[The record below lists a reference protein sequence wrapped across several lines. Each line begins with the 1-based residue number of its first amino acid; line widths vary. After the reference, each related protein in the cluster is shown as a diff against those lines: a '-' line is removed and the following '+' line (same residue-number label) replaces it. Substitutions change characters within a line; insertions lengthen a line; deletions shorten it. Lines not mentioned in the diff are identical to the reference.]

1 MKHIATVMLMLDL
14 GIGGVYAQERPVKM
28 TFSGTE
34 SPSAINLQ
42 IPNTQ
47 TGEFDF
53 AGNGSLGS
61 FTFRNV
67 EAGGGSPQQSD
78 ACPTTQLYVPTVA
91 GAGVFRFHDGSL
103 LNVKLKEGHDCIDF
117 AAMEA
122 HCTRIFQITG
132 GTRRFSEVSGGMLTL
147 TETVKPVLADASN
160 NPVFFAASGKFTG
173 TVRGVTR
180 EEEERPDERQ

>member
-1 MKHIATVMLMLDL
+1 MKHIATVLLLLDL

-42 IPNTQ
+42 IPDTQ
-47 TGEFDF
+47 TGEFNF
-53 AGNGSLGS
+53 AGNGTLGS

-103 LNVKLKEGHDCIDF
+103 LKVQLTEGHDCIDF

-122 HCTRIFQITG
+122 HCTRTFKITG
-132 GTRRFSEVSGGMLTL
+132 GTGRFNEVSGGMLTL
-147 TETVKPVLADASN
+147 TETVKPVLADESN
-160 NPVFFAASGKFTG
+160 NPVFFAATGKFTG
-173 TVRGVTR
+173 TVSGVCR
-180 EEEERPDERQ
+180 EEEERPDERD